1 MVLLMVTTSKQIK
14 VMLNLQN
21 SEFKTVEQLRSIAPS
36 IFTQHGSGNT
46 SEKYSHI
53 PTDRVIRDMEV
64 LGWGVVDAKQVKS
77 PKKCGLSK
85 TLSSVP
91 KQ

>member
-1 MVLLMVTTSKQIK
+1 
-14 VMLNLQN
+14 MLNLQN

-36 IFTQHGSGNT
+36 IFTQHGSSGT

-64 LGWGVVDAKQVKS
+64 LGWSVLHQKQVA
-77 PKKCGLSK
+77 
-85 TLSSVP
+85 
-91 KQ
+91 